1 MATQPSNQNKSSSS
15 SSSSSSK
22 PASTA
27 KPPLVLNPK
36 KRAPLL
42 KTQSYIIN
50 PEPRLPAHNT
60 KTHPNAPPSD
70 SQSSLQTGNIFF
82 IGTATT
88 LIQYH
93 GVRILT
99 DPNFLHAGDHVHLGP
114 GVTAQ
119 RLTEPAIPA
128 LSALPP
134 IDCVLL
140 SHYHEDHFDKE
151 VEAQLGRQ
159 VPIITTI
166 HARSC
171 LVEGKPEG
179 VRFERVWGMDVWD
192 EIVMPIVVEEEDES
206 EKRQPAI
213 KVTAMPGKHVP
224 SGLLGMMNELLGAVP
239 PTNGWMV
246 DLGRQGGSGEQ
257 EFKTG
262 LRIYISGDT
271 LFVDELKDIP
281 KWLKGEKID
290 IMLVH
295 LGGTTILG
303 PKLPLIMVT
312 MDAEQGVKLI
322 RLVNPDVT
330 IPIHFDDYDTF
341 LSPLENFKREVVAA
355 GLVDKVVYLE
365 RGEEYQFTVR
375 NTA

>member
-1 MATQPSNQNKSSSS
+1 M
-15 SSSSSSK
+15 
-22 PASTA
+22 
-27 KPPLVLNPK
+27 
-36 KRAPLL
+36 
-42 KTQSYIIN
+42 
-50 PEPRLPAHNT
+50 
-60 KTHPNAPPSD
+60 
-70 SQSSLQTGNIFF
+70 QTGNIFF

>member
-1 MATQPSNQNKSSSS
+1 M
-15 SSSSSSK
+15 
-22 PASTA
+22 
-27 KPPLVLNPK
+27 
-36 KRAPLL
+36 
-42 KTQSYIIN
+42 
-50 PEPRLPAHNT
+50 
-60 KTHPNAPPSD
+60 
-70 SQSSLQTGNIFF
+70 
-82 IGTATT
+82 
-88 LIQYH
+88 
-93 GVRILT
+93 
-99 DPNFLHAGDHVHLGP
+99 HLGP

-128 LSALPP
+128 LSALVP

-159 VPIITTI
+159 VPIITTE
-166 HARSC
+166 HARGC
-171 LVEGKPEG
+171 LVEGKPKG
-179 VRFERVWGMDVWD
+179 GRFERVWGMDVWD

-246 DLGRQGGSGEQ
+246 ELGRQGGSGER

-262 LRIYISGDT
+262 CRIYITGDT
-271 LFVDELKDIP
+271 LFVDDLKDIP

-290 IMLVH
+290 IMLAH
-295 LGGTTILG
+295 LGGTTIPG
-303 PKLPLIMVT
+303 PKLPLVMMT
-312 MDAEQGVKLI
+312 MDAEQGVKLM
-322 RLVNPDVT
+322 RLVDPDVT
-330 IPIHFDDYDTF
+330 VPIHFDDYDVF
-341 LSPLENFKREVVAA
+341 LSPLEDFKREVVAA
-355 GLVDKVVYLE
+355 GLADKVVYLE